1 MGETARNLD
10 QEAEATTMIR
20 SLVNTARERLLSGFD
35 SRVDALGVFVDPPLA
50 RAQLRDAFEA
60 LARAQAIMAGTPWP
74 DRDGHGNIDRD
85 S

>member
-10 QEAEATTMIR
+10 QAAEATTMIR
-20 SLVNTARERLLSGFD
+20 SLVNTAREILLSGFD
-35 SRVDALGVFVDPPLA
+35 SRIDPLGVFVDPPLA

-60 LARAQAIMAGTPWP
+60 LARAQAIMAGTVWP
-74 DRDGHGNIDRD
+74 DRAGHGNIDRN